1 MLSSSAVGLVDMRP
15 HICCYATHNAGAV
28 ASARA
33 DNPSSRAEFGYAELF
48 IEVKADPSHD
58 FFVDRPDGVDRPKHD
73 FFASSDDA
81 SFNRRRDRAW
91 GQHIC
96 YVTEVFARQYRVKF
110 FTISMSGSRARFL
123 RWDRS
128 GCIVS
133 ESFDVRDNP
142 EVLCEF
148 LWRFSQTTSEVRG
161 HDQTV
166 VVALPQEEVLFR
178 ETLRRYVGY
187 QLGLDGSQ
195 LDHAM
200 REHYVP
206 GHVAVAVVLEHGHV
220 AKPDT
225 LHRFFV
231 SRPVMSPLCLTG
243 RATRG
248 FWAVDATT
256 HRVVFLKDT
265 WRTGEPEGEF
275 IQHLQDKG
283 VRNVPHLLYHG
294 NVPGRIPDAEHTF
307 SRECDHFLLG
317 ISNISAG
324 AEMQCS
330 VVDEYCSNQWVC
342 NVAGS
347 EVAVAKH
354 WHYRMVLNTV
364 GYGLDRIN
372 GTEELLH
379 AVYDVFHGAL
389 TSFTPPQV
397 LTLFGM

>member
-1 MLSSSAVGLVDMRP
+1 MTALNKRTKNKLRCPGFIFERPISPAASAVELADMKP
-15 HICCYATHNAGAV
+15 YICCYATHNTAAV
-28 ASARA
+28 ASAKA
-33 DNPSSRAEFGYAELF
+33 EDPASRAEFGYAELF
-48 IEVKADPSHD
+48 IEVKSDPSHD
-58 FFVDRPDGVDRPKHD
+58 FFVDRPDGVDRQKYD

-96 YVTEVFARQYRVKF
+96 HVTEVFARQYRVKF
-110 FTISMSGSRARFL
+110 FAISMSGSRARFL

-133 ESFDVRDNP
+133 ESFDIRENP

-166 VVALPQEEVLFR
+166 VAALPQEEDLFR
-178 ETLRRYVGY
+178 ESLRKYVGY
-187 QLGLDGSQ
+187 QSGLDGSQ

-200 REHYVP
+200 REHYAP
-206 GHVAVAVVLEHGHV
+206 GHVVVVVVLEHGRV

-231 SRPVMSPLCLTG
+231 SRPVTSPLCLTG

-256 HRVVFLKDT
+256 HGVVFLKDT
-265 WRTGEPEGEF
+265 WRTGDPEGEVM
-275 IQHLQDKG
+275 QHLHDKG

-294 NVPGRIPDAEHTF
+294 NVPGRIP
-307 SRECDHFLLG
+307 ECEYHFARKYHLDQ
-317 ISNISAG
+317 ICI
-324 AEMQCS
+324 
-330 VVDEYCSNQWVC
+330 
-342 NVAGS
+342 
-347 EVAVAKH
+347 AV
-354 WHYRMVLNTV
+354 R
-364 GYGLDRIN
+364 
-372 GTEELLH
+372 
-379 AVYDVFHGAL
+379 L
-389 TSFTPPQV
+389 TYA
-397 LTLFGM
+397 